1 MIRPIQVMKFGGTS
15 VGDPTRIR
23 GAANIA
29 VEASKQRSVVMVVS
43 AMSGVTNTLIAAASK
58 AATGD
63 EAAAEALTIALQKKH
78 RDTIETLIPEGEQRR
93 KLFSEIDGLID
104 RAANYCR
111 GCALLG
117 ELSPRALDVIAG
129 SGERISARIAA
140 AVLRQMGHRGVAF
153 DATDLIVTDE
163 VHGGARPIAN
173 LTREKTQAALLPL
186 LEAGGIPVV
195 TGYIAA
201 TAKNVPT
208 TLGRGGSDFS
218 ATILGAALDAQDVI
232 IWTDVNGVLT
242 ADPTMVPEAVTL
254 DEVSYTEAGE
264 LAFFGA
270 KVLHPMTLRPVIES
284 GIPVWIRNSFKPEQA
299 GTKITQSVAPTPQ
312 GVKAVTATRDVA
324 MIAVAGPGIIGV
336 PDIAARIFGAT
347 ASVRANIVMISQSS
361 SQDSICFV
369 VQAADAARTEKAL
382 REALYDDVHQHDLE
396 HVKVNRNVA
405 IVAAVGENMCGTP
418 GIAGRVFST
427 LGKTGI
433 NIIAIAQGSSEYNI
447 SFLVESAGMEKAVQ
461 ALHHEFGL
469 SRRPETAAVTSKTA
483 GTFENR
489 I

>member
-1 MIRPIQVMKFGGTS
+1 MSRPIQVMKFGGTS
-15 VGDPTRIR
+15 VGDAERIR
-23 GAANIA
+23 SAAAIA
-29 VEASKQRSVVMVVS
+29 AEASKERAVVVVVS
-43 AMSGVTNTLIAAASK
+43 AMSSVTNTLIAAAGK

-63 EAAAEALTIALQKKH
+63 EAAAEALTRALQEKH
-78 RDTIETLIPEGEQRR
+78 HGTIGNLISDIENRR
-93 KLFSEIDGLID
+93 QLLSEIDALIE

-129 SGERISARIAA
+129 TGERLTARMTA
-140 AVLRQMGHRGVAF
+140 AVLREMGLRGAAF

-163 VHGGARPIAN
+163 VHGGARPLAGP
-173 LTREKTQAALLPL
+173 TRKKTQAALLPM

-195 TGYIAA
+195 TGYLAA
-201 TAKNVPT
+201 TAKGIPT
-208 TLGRGGSDFS
+208 TLGRGGSDYS
-218 ATILGAALDAQDVI
+218 ATILGAALDASEVI

-242 ADPTMVPEAVTL
+242 ADPRMVPDAATL

-270 KVLHPMTLRPVIES
+270 KVLHPMTLRPVMES
-284 GIPVWIRNSFKPEQA
+284 AIPVWIRNSFQPQLA
-299 GTKITQSVAPTPQ
+299 GTKITHIVRPAPQ

-324 MIAVAGPGIIGV
+324 MIAIAGPGIIGV
-336 PDIAARIFGAT
+336 PDIAARIFT
-347 ASVRANIVMISQSS
+347 ASASVHANILMISQSS

-382 REALYDDVHQHDLE
+382 RDALYEDVHQHDLE
-396 HVKVNRNVA
+396 HIKVNRNVA
-405 IVAAVGENMCGTP
+405 IVAAVGENMAGTP

-427 LGKTGI
+427 LGKEAI

-447 SFLVESAGMEKAVQ
+447 SFLVDSGGMEKAVR
-461 ALHHEFGL
+461 ALHQAFGL
-469 SRRPETAAVTSKTA
+469 GRQEKGGGARTVAQVTS
-483 GTFENR
+483 
-489 I
+489 

>member
-1 MIRPIQVMKFGGTS
+1 MNRPVEVMKFGGTS
-15 VGDPTRIR
+15 VGDAVRIR
-23 GAANIA
+23 SAAAIA
-29 VEASKQRSVVMVVS
+29 AEAAKQRAVVVVVS
-43 AMSGVTNTLIAAASK
+43 AMSGVTNTLIAAAGK

-63 EAAAEALTIALQKKH
+63 EAAGEALTTALHTKH
-78 RDTIETLIPEGEQRR
+78 RETIEKLISDLAKRR
-93 KLFSEIDGLID
+93 DLLVEVDSLIE

-129 SGERISARIAA
+129 TGERISARITA
-140 AVLRQMGHRGVAF
+140 AVLREMGCHGVAF

-163 VHGGARPIAN
+163 VHGGARPLAGP
-173 LTREKTQAALLPL
+173 TRVKTQAALGPL

-201 TAKNVPT
+201 TAKGIPT

-242 ADPTMVPEAVTL
+242 ADPRMVPEAVTL

-270 KVLHPMTLRPVIES
+270 KVLHPMTLRPVIAS
-284 GIPVWIRNSFKPEQA
+284 GIPVWIRNSFRPEQA
-299 GTKITQSVAPTPQ
+299 GTKITRTVRPTPQ
-312 GVKAVTATRDVA
+312 GVKAVTATRDVT
-324 MIAVAGPGIIGV
+324 MISVAGPGIIGV
-336 PDIAARIFGAT
+336 PDIASRIFGAT

-369 VQAADAARTEKAL
+369 VQAGDAAQTEKAL
-382 REALYDDVHQHDLE
+382 RDALYDDVHQHDLE
-396 HVKVNRNVA
+396 HIKVNRNVA
-405 IVAAVGENMCGTP
+405 VVAAVGENMAGTP

-427 LGKTGI
+427 MGKESI
-433 NIIAIAQGSSEYNI
+433 NLIAIAQGSSEYNI
-447 SFLVESAGMEKAVQ
+447 SFLVESNSMEKAVQ
-461 ALHHEFGL
+461 ALHRTFDLGKQAEAAETA
-469 SRRPETAAVTSKTA
+469 SRRA
-483 GTFENR
+483 
-489 I
+489 

>member
-1 MIRPIQVMKFGGTS
+1 MSHPIQVMKFGGTS
-15 VGDPTRIR
+15 VGDANRIR
-23 GAANIA
+23 RAAAIA
-29 VEASKQRSVVMVVS
+29 AQASRERAVVVVVS
-43 AMSGVTNTLIAAASK
+43 AMSSVTNTLIASAGK

-63 EAAAEALTIALQKKH
+63 EAAAEALTRALQEKH
-78 RDTIETLIPEGEQRR
+78 HETIGNLISDIENRR
-93 KLFSEIDGLID
+93 QLLSEIDALIE

-129 SGERISARIAA
+129 TGERLTARMTA
-140 AVLRQMGHRGVAF
+140 AVLREMGLRGVAF

-163 VHGGARPIAN
+163 VHGGARPLADP
-173 LTREKTQAALLPL
+173 TRKKTQAALSHL

-201 TAKNVPT
+201 TAKGIPT
-208 TLGRGGSDFS
+208 TLGRGGSDYS
-218 ATILGAALDAQDVI
+218 ATILGAALDASEVI

-242 ADPTMVPEAVTL
+242 ADPRMVPDAATL
-254 DEVSYTEAGE
+254 DEVSYIEAGE

-284 GIPVWIRNSFKPEQA
+284 AIPVWIRNSFQPELA
-299 GTKITQSVAPTPQ
+299 GTKITHTVRPAPQ

-324 MIAVAGPGIIGV
+324 MIAIAGPGIIGV
-336 PDIAARIFGAT
+336 PDIAARIFT
-347 ASVRANIVMISQSS
+347 ASASVHANIVMISQSS

-382 REALYDDVHQHDLE
+382 REALHEDVHQHDLE
-396 HVKVNRNVA
+396 HIKVNRNVA
-405 IVAAVGENMCGTP
+405 IVAAVGENMAGTP

-427 LGKTGI
+427 MGKEGI

-447 SFLVESAGMEKAVQ
+447 SFLVESTGMEKAVK
-461 ALHHEFGL
+461 ALHQVFGL
-469 SRRPETAAVTSKTA
+469 GQQAQ
-483 GTFENR
+483 GENTR
-489 I
+489 TLAQLSS

>member
-1 MIRPIQVMKFGGTS
+1 MSRPIQVMKFGGTS
-15 VGDPTRIR
+15 VGDASRIR
-23 GAANIA
+23 SAAAIA
-29 VEASKQRSVVMVVS
+29 AEASKERAVVVVVS
-43 AMSGVTNTLIAAASK
+43 AMSSVTNTLIAAAGK

-63 EAAAEALTIALQKKH
+63 EAAAEALTRALQEKH
-78 RDTIETLIPEGEQRR
+78 HEAIGNLISDIENRR
-93 KLFSEIDGLID
+93 QLLSEIDALIE

-129 SGERISARIAA
+129 TGERLTARMAA
-140 AVLRQMGHRGVAF
+140 AVLREMGLRGVAF

-163 VHGGARPIAN
+163 VHGGARPLADP
-173 LTREKTQAALLPL
+173 TRKKTQAALFPL

-195 TGYIAA
+195 TGYLAA
-201 TAKNVPT
+201 TAKGIPT
-208 TLGRGGSDFS
+208 TLGRGGSDYS
-218 ATILGAALDAQDVI
+218 ATILGAALDASEVI

-242 ADPTMVPEAVTL
+242 ADPRMVPDAATL

-284 GIPVWIRNSFKPEQA
+284 GIPVWIRNSFQPHLA
-299 GTKITQSVAPTPQ
+299 GTKITHSVRPAPQ

-324 MIAVAGPGIIGV
+324 MIAIAGPGIIGV
-336 PDIAARIFGAT
+336 PDIAARIFT
-347 ASVRANIVMISQSS
+347 ASASVHANIVMISQSS

-382 REALYDDVHQHDLE
+382 REALYEDVHQHDLE
-396 HVKVNRNVA
+396 HIKVNRNVA
-405 IVAAVGENMCGTP
+405 IVAAVGENMAGTP

-427 LGKTGI
+427 LGKEAI

-447 SFLVESAGMEKAVQ
+447 SFLVESGGMEKAVK
-461 ALHHEFGL
+461 ALHEAFGL
-469 SRRPETAAVTSKTA
+469 GRQEKSGGARQVSHVSS
-483 GTFENR
+483 
-489 I
+489 

>member
-1 MIRPIQVMKFGGTS
+1 MSRPIQVMKFGGTS
-15 VGDPTRIR
+15 VGDATRIR
-23 GAANIA
+23 GAASIA
-29 VEASKQRSVVMVVS
+29 AEASKQRSVVVVVS
-43 AMSGVTNTLIAAASK
+43 AMSGVTNMLIAAAGK
-58 AATGD
+58 AAAGD
-63 EAAAEALTIALQKKH
+63 EAVAEALTKTLQTKH
-78 RDTIETLIPEGEQRR
+78 RETIEALISDGEQRR
-93 KLFSEIDGLID
+93 ELLGEIDALID

-129 SGERISARIAA
+129 SGERMSARIAA
-140 AVLRQMGHRGVAF
+140 AVLREMGHRGVAF

-163 VHGGARPIAN
+163 VHGGARPIAK
-173 LTREKTQAALLPL
+173 LTREKTQAALLPS
-186 LEAGGIPVV
+186 LEAGVIPVV

-201 TAKNVPT
+201 TAKGVPT

-218 ATILGAALDAQDVI
+218 ATILGAALGAQDVI

-242 ADPTMVPEAVTL
+242 ADPRMVPEAITL
-254 DEVSYTEAGE
+254 DEVSYAEAGE

-284 GIPVWIRNSFKPEQA
+284 GIPVWIRNSFEPDKA
-299 GTKITQSVAPTPQ
+299 GTKITQAARPTPH

-336 PDIAARIFGAT
+336 PDIAARIFAAS

-369 VQAADAARTEKAL
+369 VQAADAVRTEKAL
-382 REALYDDVHQHDLE
+382 REALYEDVRHHDLE
-396 HVKVNRNVA
+396 HIKVNRDVA
-405 IVAAVGENMCGTP
+405 IVAAVGENMAGTP

-427 LGKTGI
+427 LGKKGI

-447 SFLVESAGMEKAVQ
+447 SFLVESSGMEKAVK
-461 ALHHEFGL
+461 ALHQEFGL
-469 SRRPETAAVTSKTA
+469 GLEEA
-483 GTFENR
+483 GEEAGSIARATT
-489 I
+489 

>member
-1 MIRPIQVMKFGGTS
+1 MSRPIQVMKFGGTS
-15 VGDPTRIR
+15 VGDASRIR
-23 GAANIA
+23 SAAAIA
-29 VEASKQRSVVMVVS
+29 AEASKERAVVVVVS
-43 AMSGVTNTLIAAASK
+43 AMSSVTNTLIAAAGK

-63 EAAAEALTIALQKKH
+63 EAAAEALTRALQEKH
-78 RDTIETLIPEGEQRR
+78 HDAIGNLISDIENRR
-93 KLFSEIDGLID
+93 QLLSEIDALIE

-129 SGERISARIAA
+129 TGERLTARMAA
-140 AVLRQMGHRGVAF
+140 AVLREMGLRGVAF

-163 VHGGARPIAN
+163 VHGGARPLADP
-173 LTREKTQAALLPL
+173 TRKKTRAALFPL

-195 TGYIAA
+195 TGYVAA
-201 TAKNVPT
+201 TAKGIPT
-208 TLGRGGSDFS
+208 TLGRGGSDYS
-218 ATILGAALDAQDVI
+218 ATILGAALGASEVI

-242 ADPTMVPEAVTL
+242 ADPRMVPDAATL

-284 GIPVWIRNSFKPEQA
+284 AIPVWIRNSFQPQLA
-299 GTKITQSVAPTPQ
+299 GTKITQSVRPAPQ

-324 MIAVAGPGIIGV
+324 MIAIAGPGIIGV
-336 PDIAARIFGAT
+336 PDIAARIFT
-347 ASVRANIVMISQSS
+347 ASASVHANIVMISQSS

-369 VQAADAARTEKAL
+369 VQAADAARTEEAL
-382 REALYDDVHQHDLE
+382 RTALHDDVHLHNLE
-396 HVKVNRNVA
+396 HIRVNRNVA
-405 IVAAVGENMCGTP
+405 IVAAVGENMAGTP

-427 LGKTGI
+427 LGKESI

-447 SFLVESAGMEKAVQ
+447 SFLVESSGMEKAVK
-461 ALHHEFGL
+461 ALHQTFGL
-469 SRRPETAAVTSKTA
+469 GRQEKDDGARTAAQVNS
-483 GTFENR
+483 
-489 I
+489 